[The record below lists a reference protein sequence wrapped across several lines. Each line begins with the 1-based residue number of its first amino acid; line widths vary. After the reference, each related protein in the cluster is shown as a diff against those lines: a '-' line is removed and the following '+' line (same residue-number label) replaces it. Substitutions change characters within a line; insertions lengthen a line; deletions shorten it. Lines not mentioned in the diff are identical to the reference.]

1 MIKVLIADDQEIV
14 CQGLKKILQSDPEIE
29 VIATANNGQQALD
42 MIAAER
48 PDLVLMDL
56 QMPLMNGVQAIRRLR
71 VSHPRLPVLV
81 LTTYMDDKW
90 LFDAIRSGASGYLM
104 KDRPRQELIDAIKG
118 TAAGDAYIDPSVAG
132 KVLSSVASD
141 SSKKEFDQSYNLSE
155 REQEILTL
163 LAEGLSNAEISQRL
177 WLSEGTV
184 RNYTSTLFAKLGVSD
199 RTQAVILAMRQGL
212 VSFDGD

>member
-14 CQGLKKILQSDPEIE
+14 CQGLKKILQSDPEIQ

-42 MIAAER
+42 MIAAKP

-118 TAAGDAYIDPSVAG
+118 TATGDAYIDPSVAG
-132 KVLSSVASD
+132 KVLSSVASG
-141 SSKKEFDQSYNLSE
+141 SSKKEFDQSYNLTE

>member
-14 CQGLKKILQSDPEIE
+14 CQGLKKILESDPEIQ

-42 MIAAER
+42 MIAVQR

-71 VSHPRLPVLV
+71 VNHPGLPVLV

-118 TAAGDAYIDPSVAG
+118 TVIGDAYIDPSVAG
-132 KVLSSVASD
+132 KLLSNVAAGPG
-141 SSKKEFDQSYNLSE
+141 KKAYDNSFDLSE
-155 REQEILTL
+155 REQEILNL
-163 LAEGLSNAEISQRL
+163 LAEGLSNAEISRRL

-199 RTQAVILAMRQGL
+199 RTQAVILAVKQGL
-212 VSFDGD
+212 VYFDGD

>member
-1 MIKVLIADDQEIV
+1 VIKVLIADDQEIV

-90 LFDAIRSGASGYLM
+90 LFEAIRSGASGYLM